1 MPLFAPPPSAASTP
15 VAAARRPSPFALLI
29 VAAIVI
35 RGAVV
40 FSSLNSFNADPD
52 DYRRLAENLASYQV
66 FGTEKT
72 PTAFR
77 PPLYPWTLKTFVFP
91 LIRADE
97 RPDAPPSNRPDA
109 LFPLHFSNSPDSP
122 NPLNALDSPGLPD
135 SSGSLHLPDSPNPPN
150 LTPTSAADVERS
162 VFDRY
167 FALSRNAAF
176 AFFHWLLGV
185 ATVALVYRFARRL
198 DFGPKSAAAVGFL
211 VAVDPILLQQSRLV
225 MTETLAALFAVA
237 LLDATA
243 AVVAR
248 RSTRTAPVAFAALGV
263 LFGVSTLCRPAFF
276 AFAGLVFL
284 LFVAQALADVA
295 QVAKTG
301 KARKANA
308 AHKINATAK
317 PNAAR
322 KINKTNKT
330 DATNKTSVNDPTAP
344 RAEIKNRD
352 AETPVPLP
360 NVRRAC
366 LGAAL
371 FLLGIGA
378 AVAPWTLRN
387 LRVFDRPILTTTHGG
402 YTRYLAHNPE
412 IYRHFESTS
421 PWSLWDPEPF
431 HRRRAVEY
439 AAALADA
446 GLEPGSTE
454 AELFQNR
461 WTSERAD
468 ETIRSAPRTFLYSIG
483 LRIGELWRVL
493 PNAVD
498 AEGRPLASPDL
509 ESPRRRAARFAVAVF
524 YSFELTAALL
534 GAAFLAVRAFRR
546 RRETPVVAALLNS
559 PWTLGVLLVASVQIP
574 HLIYWTNMRM
584 RAPLEIFV
592 PALALFGVAALL
604 RRRRRETAPPSDAS
618 AEPPTSR

>member
-1 MPLFAPPPSAASTP
+1 MSPPAPAVSASPSVRST
-15 VAAARRPSPFALLI
+15 RRPSPFALLI
-29 VAAIVI
+29 VATLII
-35 RGAVV
+35 RGAVL
-40 FSSLNSFNADPD
+40 FPALHSFNADPD
-52 DYRRLAENLASYQV
+52 DYRRLAENWAVYNV
-66 FGTEKT
+66 FGTETT

-77 PPLYPWTLKTFVFP
+77 PPLYPWTLKTFVYP

-97 RPDAPPSNRPDA
+97 RPAALNVADDASPQAP
-109 LFPLHFSNSPDSP
+109 NSPDAPVS
-122 NPLNALDSPGLPD
+122 
-135 SSGSLHLPDSPNPPN
+135 PN
-150 LTPTSAADVERS
+150 LTQTPADADAANLPKFPKPPQPTAERS

-176 AFFHWLLGV
+176 ALFHWLLGV
-185 ATVALVYRFARRL
+185 ATVAVVYRFARRL

-225 MTETLAALFAVA
+225 MTETLAALFAA
-237 LLDATA
+237 LLLDATA
-243 AVVAR
+243 AVVSR
-248 RSTRTAPVAFAALGV
+248 RSPQTALAPKAPVSASVAPAPAAFAALGV

-284 LFVAQALADVA
+284 LFTAQALVDVAQA
-295 QVAKTG
+295 AKTA
-301 KARKANA
+301 KTAKTSKSN
-308 AHKINATAK
+308 KTNATAK
-317 PNAAR
+317 INA
-322 KINKTNKT
+322 
-330 DATNKTSVNDPTAP
+330 DAETAP
-344 RAEIKNRD
+344 RAEVKNRAD
-352 AETPVPLP
+352 APTVPRP
-360 NVRRAC
+360 NARRAFFPV
-366 LGAAL
+366 AL

-387 LRVFDRPILTTTHGG
+387 LRAFDRPILTTTHGG

-509 ESPRRRAARFAVAVF
+509 ESPRRRAARFAVAAF
-524 YSFELTAALL
+524 YVVELTAALL
-534 GAAFLAVRAFRR
+534 GAVFLAVRSLRR
-546 RRETPVVAALLNS
+546 RRETPVVAAVLNS
-559 PWTLGVLLVASVQIP
+559 PWTLGFLLVASVQIP

-592 PALALFGVAALL
+592 PALAIFGVAALL
-604 RRRRRETAPPSDAS
+604 RRRRRETPDANATPSIDMK
-618 AEPPTSR
+618 

>member
-1 MPLFAPPPSAASTP
+1 MPSPAPVSAASAP
-15 VAAARRPSPFALLI
+15 VRSTRRPSPFVWLI
-29 VAAIVI
+29 VATLLI
-35 RGAVV
+35 RGAVL
-40 FSSLNSFNADPD
+40 FPALRSFDADPD
-52 DYRRLAENLASYQV
+52 DYRRLAENWAVYNV

-91 LIRADE
+91 LTHADE
-97 RPDAPPSNRPDA
+97 RPAAPNVADDVSPQPPNSLDAPVLPNSTQVPSETDA
-109 LFPLHFSNSPDSP
+109 A
-122 NPLNALDSPGLPD
+122 NPPK
-135 SSGSLHLPDSPNPPN
+135 SPNPPQ
-150 LTPTSAADVERS
+150 PTAERS

-176 AFFHWLLGV
+176 ALFHWLLGV
-185 ATVALVYRFARRL
+185 ATVAVVYRFARRL

-225 MTETLAALFAVA
+225 MTETLAALFAA
-237 LLDATA
+237 LLLDATA
-243 AVVAR
+243 ALVAR
-248 RSTRTAPVAFAALGV
+248 RSPQTALATQPPVSAPAAFAALGV

-284 LFVAQALADVA
+284 LFAAQGFAVAV
-295 QVAKTG
+295 KT
-301 KARKANA
+301 RKLDRLFA
-308 AHKINATAK
+308 
-317 PNAAR
+317 
-322 KINKTNKT
+322 
-330 DATNKTSVNDPTAP
+330 V
-344 RAEIKNRD
+344 
-352 AETPVPLP
+352 
-360 NVRRAC
+360 
-366 LGAAL
+366 AL

-387 LRVFDRPILTTTHGG
+387 LRAFDRPILTTTHGG

-412 IYRHFESTS
+412 IYRHFESS
-421 PWSLWDPEPF
+421 PPWSLWDPEPF

-468 ETIRSAPRTFLYSIG
+468 ETIRSAPRTFFYSVG

-509 ESPRRRAARFAVAVF
+509 ESPRRRAARFAVAAF

-546 RRETPVVAALLNS
+546 RRETPVVAAVLNS
-559 PWTLGVLLVASVQIP
+559 PWTLGFLLVASVQIP

-592 PALALFGVAALL
+592 PTLAIFGVVALL
-604 RRRRRETAPPSDAS
+604 RRRRAIAPP
-618 AEPPTSR
+618 AESTTR

>member
-1 MPLFAPPPSAASTP
+1 MSPLAPAVSAPVRST
-15 VAAARRPSPFALLI
+15 RRPSPFVWLI
-29 VAAIVI
+29 VATLII
-35 RGAVV
+35 RGVV
-40 FSSLNSFNADPD
+40 LFPTLRSFDADPD
-52 DYRRLAENLASYQV
+52 DYRRLAENWAVYNV
-66 FGTEKT
+66 FGTETT

-91 LIRADE
+91 LTRADE
-97 RPDAPPSNRPDA
+97 RPDAPNAADVA
-109 LFPLHFSNSPDSP
+109 SP
-122 NPLNALDSPGLPD
+122 NFPTSPNLTQTPADGDAANLPK
-135 SSGSLHLPDSPNPPN
+135 SPNPPQ
-150 LTPTSAADVERS
+150 PTAERS

-176 AFFHWLLGV
+176 ALFHWLLGV
-185 ATVALVYRFARRL
+185 ATVAVVYRFARRL

-225 MTETLAALFAVA
+225 MTETLAALFAA
-237 LLDATA
+237 LLLDATA

-248 RSTRTAPVAFAALGV
+248 RSPRTAFASQTLAPVAFVPLAAFAALGL

-284 LFVAQALADVA
+284 LVAAQGFVAA
-295 QVAKTG
+295 AKT
-301 KARKANA
+301 RKFDRLYA
-308 AHKINATAK
+308 AAF
-317 PNAAR
+317 
-322 KINKTNKT
+322 
-330 DATNKTSVNDPTAP
+330 
-344 RAEIKNRD
+344 
-352 AETPVPLP
+352 
-360 NVRRAC
+360 
-366 LGAAL
+366 
-371 FLLGIGA
+371 FLIGIGA
-378 AVAPWTLRN
+378 AVAPWALRN
-387 LRVFDRPILTTTHGG
+387 LRAFDRPILTTTHGG

-412 IYRHFESTS
+412 IYRHFESTF

-431 HRRRAVEY
+431 HRRRTVEY
-439 AAALADA
+439 AAALAEA

-483 LRIGELWRVL
+483 LRVGELWRVL

-498 AEGRPLASPDL
+498 AEGRPLDSPSL
-509 ESPRRRAARFAVAVF
+509 KSPKRRAARFAVAAF
-524 YSFELTAALL
+524 YSVELTAALL

-546 RRETPVVAALLNS
+546 RRETPVVAAVLNS
-559 PWTLGVLLVASVQIP
+559 PWTLGVLLVASVQLP

-592 PALALFGVAALL
+592 PALAIFGVAALL
-604 RRRRRETAPPSDAS
+604 RRRSADAVPPL
-618 AEPPTSR
+618 

>member
-1 MPLFAPPPSAASTP
+1 MPSPAPVSAVSVPVRST
-15 VAAARRPSPFALLI
+15 RRPSPFVWLI
-29 VAAIVI
+29 VATLII
-35 RGAVV
+35 RGAVL
-40 FSSLNSFNADPD
+40 FPALHSFNADPD
-52 DYRRLAENLASYQV
+52 DYRRLAENWAVYDV
-66 FGTEKT
+66 FGTGTT

-91 LIRADE
+91 LTRADE
-97 RPDAPPSNRPDA
+97 RPAAPNVADDDVS
-109 LFPLHFSNSPDSP
+109 LQSP
-122 NPLNALDSPGLPD
+122 NLPAAPV
-135 SSGSLHLPDSPNPPN
+135 LPNLTQTPADADAANLPKSPNPPQ
-150 LTPTSAADVERS
+150 PTAERS

-176 AFFHWLLGV
+176 ALFHWLLGV
-185 ATVALVYRFARRL
+185 ATVAVVYRFARRL

-225 MTETLAALFAVA
+225 MTETLAALFAA
-237 LLDATA
+237 LLLDATA

-248 RSTRTAPVAFAALGV
+248 RPPQTALASKAPAPAPVAFAALGV

-284 LFVAQALADVA
+284 LVAA
-295 QVAKTG
+295 QGFAAAVKT
-301 KARKANA
+301 RKLNRLYA
-308 AHKINATAK
+308 AAF
-317 PNAAR
+317 
-322 KINKTNKT
+322 
-330 DATNKTSVNDPTAP
+330 
-344 RAEIKNRD
+344 
-352 AETPVPLP
+352 
-360 NVRRAC
+360 
-366 LGAAL
+366 
-371 FLLGIGA
+371 FLIGIGA

-387 LRVFDRPILTTTHGG
+387 LRAFDRPILTTTHGG

-412 IYRHFESTS
+412 IYRHFESSS
-421 PWSLWDPEPF
+421 PWSFWDPEAF

-446 GLEPGSTE
+446 GLEPSSTE

-468 ETIRSAPRTFLYSIG
+468 ETIRSAPRTFLYSVG
-483 LRIGELWRVL
+483 LRVGELWRVL

-498 AEGRPLASPDL
+498 SEGRPLASPDL
-509 ESPRRRAARFAVAVF
+509 ESPRRRAARFAVAAF
-524 YSFELTAALL
+524 YSVEQVAALL
-534 GAAFLAVRAFRR
+534 GLAFLAVRALRR

-559 PWTLGVLLVASVQIP
+559 PWTLGALLVASVQIP

-592 PALALFGVAALL
+592 PALAIFGAVALL
-604 RRRRRETAPPSDAS
+604 RFLRPTPSR
-618 AEPPTSR
+618 PFKR

>member
-40 FSSLNSFNADPD
+40 FSSLNSVNADPD

-109 LFPLHFSNSPDSP
+109 LSPLHFSNSPDSP

-135 SSGSLHLPDSPNPPN
+135 SSGSPRLPDSLNSPN

-176 AFFHWLLGV
+176 ALFHWLLGV
-185 ATVALVYRFARRL
+185 ATVAVVYRFARRL
-198 DFGPKSAAAVGFL
+198 DFGPKSAAAVGLL

-225 MTETLAALFAVA
+225 MTETLAALFAA
-237 LLDATA
+237 LLLDASA
-243 AVVAR
+243 AVAAR
-248 RSTRTAPVAFAALGV
+248 RSNRTAPGAFAPVACAALGV
-263 LFGVSTLCRPAFF
+263 LFGLSTLCRPAFF

-284 LFVAQALADVA
+284 LLAAQALADA
-295 QVAKTG
+295 GAAAKIG
-301 KARKANA
+301 
-308 AHKINATAK
+308 
-317 PNAAR
+317 
-322 KINKTNKT
+322 KINKINKSDVD
-330 DATNKTSVNDPTAP
+330 DAPSP
-344 RAEIKNRD
+344 
-352 AETPVPLP
+352 P
-360 NVRRAC
+360 NVRRAF
-366 LGAAL
+366 LGVAL
-371 FLLGIGA
+371 FWVGIGA

-387 LRVFDRPILTTTHGG
+387 LRAFDRPILTTTHGG

-559 PWTLGVLLVASVQIP
+559 PWTLGVLLVSSVQIP

>member
-1 MPLFAPPPSAASTP
+1 MPSPAPVSAVSAPVRST
-15 VAAARRPSPFALLI
+15 RRPSPFVLLI
-29 VAAIVI
+29 VATLLI
-35 RGAVV
+35 RSAVL
-40 FSSLNSFNADPD
+40 FPALRSFDADPD
-52 DYRRLAENLASYQV
+52 DYRRLAENWAVYNV
-66 FGTEKT
+66 FGTETT

-97 RPDAPPSNRPDA
+97 RSAAPTA
-109 LFPLHFSNSPDSP
+109 
-122 NPLNALDSPGLPD
+122 A
-135 SSGSLHLPDSPNPPN
+135 SPNPPVSPN
-150 LTPTSAADVERS
+150 LTQPSDETALSLPPKTPNSPNSPQPTAERS

-176 AFFHWLLGV
+176 ALFHWLLGV
-185 ATVALVYRFARRL
+185 ATVAVVYRFARRL

-225 MTETLAALFAVA
+225 MTETLAALFAA
-237 LLDATA
+237 LLLDATA

-248 RSTRTAPVAFAALGV
+248 RSSNRTAPKAFAPAAFAALGV

-284 LFVAQALADVA
+284 LVAAQGFVVA
-295 QVAKTG
+295 VKT
-301 KARKANA
+301 RKLDRLFA
-308 AHKINATAK
+308 
-317 PNAAR
+317 
-322 KINKTNKT
+322 
-330 DATNKTSVNDPTAP
+330 
-344 RAEIKNRD
+344 
-352 AETPVPLP
+352 
-360 NVRRAC
+360 
-366 LGAAL
+366 AAL

-387 LRVFDRPILTTTHGG
+387 LRAFDRPILTTTHGG

-412 IYRHFESTS
+412 IYRHFELSP
-421 PWSLWDPEPF
+421 PWSLWNPEPF

-454 AELFQNR
+454 AELFQNC

-483 LRIGELWRVL
+483 LRVGELWRVL

-498 AEGRPLASPDL
+498 AEGRPLASPDS
-509 ESPRRRAARFAVAVF
+509 EPPRRRAARFAVAVF

-546 RRETPVVAALLNS
+546 RRETPVVDALLTS
-559 PWTLGVLLVASVQIP
+559 PWTLGALLVASVQIP

-592 PALALFGVAALL
+592 PALAIFAVVALL
-604 RRRRRETAPPSDAS
+604 RRRETPPSLNDNS
-618 AEPPTSR
+618 AD

>member
-1 MPLFAPPPSAASTP
+1 MSPLAPAVSVPVRST
-15 VAAARRPSPFALLI
+15 RRPSPFVWLI
-29 VAAIVI
+29 VATLII
-35 RGAVV
+35 RGAVL
-40 FSSLNSFNADPD
+40 FPALRSFDADPD
-52 DYRRLAENLASYQV
+52 DYRRLAENWAVYDV
-66 FGTEKT
+66 FGTETT

-91 LIRADE
+91 LTRADE
-97 RPDAPPSNRPDA
+97 RPAAPSNPPVPPD
-109 LFPLHFSNSPDSP
+109 
-122 NPLNALDSPGLPD
+122 
-135 SSGSLHLPDSPNPPN
+135 
-150 LTPTSAADVERS
+150 LTPTSADADAANLPKSPNPPQPTAERS

-176 AFFHWLLGV
+176 ALFHWLLGV
-185 ATVALVYRFARRL
+185 ATVAVVYRFARRL
-198 DFGPKSAAAVGFL
+198 DFAPKSAAAVGFL

-225 MTETLAALFAVA
+225 MTETLAALFAA
-237 LLDATA
+237 LLLDATA

-248 RSTRTAPVAFAALGV
+248 RSPPTAFASQAPAPAPVAFAPLAAFAALGL

-284 LFVAQALADVA
+284 LVAAQALADA
-295 QVAKTG
+295 
-301 KARKANA
+301 
-308 AHKINATAK
+308 
-317 PNAAR
+317 
-322 KINKTNKT
+322 
-330 DATNKTSVNDPTAP
+330 
-344 RAEIKNRD
+344 
-352 AETPVPLP
+352 
-360 NVRRAC
+360 
-366 LGAAL
+366 GAAVKTRKL
-371 FLLGIGA
+371 DKNLPLAGACGRAFFPVAFFLIGIGA

-387 LRVFDRPILTTTHGG
+387 LRAFDRPILTTTHGG

-412 IYRHFESTS
+412 IYRHFESTL

-483 LRIGELWRVL
+483 LRVGELWRVL

-509 ESPRRRAARFAVAVF
+509 ESPRRRAARFAVAAF
-524 YSFELTAALL
+524 YSVEQTAALL
-534 GAAFLAVRAFRR
+534 GLAFLAVRAFRR
-546 RRETPVVAALLNS
+546 RRETPAVAALLSS
-559 PWTLGVLLVASVQIP
+559 PWTLGALLIASVQIP

-584 RAPLEIFV
+584 RAPLEVFV
-592 PALALFGVAALL
+592 PALAIFGAVALFRFL
-604 RRRRRETAPPSDAS
+604 RRPSSDAV
-618 AEPPTSR
+618 PPFKR

>member
-1 MPLFAPPPSAASTP
+1 MPSPAPVSAASAP
-15 VAAARRPSPFALLI
+15 VRSTRRPSPFVWLI
-29 VAAIVI
+29 VAMLLI
-35 RGAVV
+35 RGAVL
-40 FSSLNSFNADPD
+40 FPALRSFDADPD
-52 DYRRLAENLASYQV
+52 DYRRLAENWAVYNV
-66 FGTEKT
+66 FGTETT

-77 PPLYPWTLKTFVFP
+77 PPLYPWTLKTFVYP

-97 RPDAPPSNRPDA
+97 RPAAPNVADDVSLQSPNLPDAPVLPNSTQVPSETDA
-109 LFPLHFSNSPDSP
+109 AN
-122 NPLNALDSPGLPD
+122 LPK
-135 SSGSLHLPDSPNPPN
+135 SPNPPQ
-150 LTPTSAADVERS
+150 PTAERS

-176 AFFHWLLGV
+176 ALFHWLLGV
-185 ATVALVYRFARRL
+185 ATVAVVYRFARRL
-198 DFGPKSAAAVGFL
+198 DFGPKSAAAVGLL

-225 MTETLAALFAVA
+225 MTETLAALFAA
-237 LLDATA
+237 LLLDATA

-248 RSTRTAPVAFAALGV
+248 RSPRTAPKAFAPAAFAALGV

-284 LFVAQALADVA
+284 LFAAQGFADAVVA
-295 QVAKTG
+295 AKT
-301 KARKANA
+301 RKLS
-308 AHKINATAK
+308 
-317 PNAAR
+317 PN
-322 KINKTNKT
+322 
-330 DATNKTSVNDPTAP
+330 
-344 RAEIKNRD
+344 
-352 AETPVPLP
+352 VPIVGA
-360 NVRRAC
+360 VRRAF
-366 LGAAL
+366 LGVAL

-387 LRVFDRPILTTTHGG
+387 LRAFDRPILTTTHGG

-412 IYRHFESTS
+412 IYRHFESS
-421 PWSLWDPEPF
+421 PPWSLWNPEPF

-483 LRIGELWRVL
+483 LRVGELWRVL

-509 ESPRRRAARFAVAVF
+509 ESPRRRAARFAVAAF

-534 GAAFLAVRAFRR
+534 GAAFLVVRAFRR
-546 RRETPVVAALLNS
+546 RRETPVVAAVLNS
-559 PWTLGVLLVASVQIP
+559 PWTLGFLLVASVQIP

-592 PALALFGVAALL
+592 PTLAIFGVAAFL
-604 RRRRRETAPPSDAS
+604 RRRSTDAAPPL
-618 AEPPTSR
+618 

>member
-1 MPLFAPPPSAASTP
+1 MPSPAPVSAVFVPVRST
-15 VAAARRPSPFALLI
+15 RRPSPFALLI
-29 VAAIVI
+29 VATLII
-35 RGAVV
+35 RGVV
-40 FSSLNSFNADPD
+40 LFSASHSFDADPD
-52 DYRRLAENLASYQV
+52 DYRRLAENWAVYNV
-66 FGTEKT
+66 FGTET
-72 PTAFR
+72 SPTAFR

-97 RPDAPPSNRPDA
+97 RPDAPNVADV
-109 LFPLHFSNSPDSP
+109 SP
-122 NPLNALDSPGLPD
+122 NLPASPNLTQTPADSDAANFPR
-135 SSGSLHLPDSPNPPN
+135 SPNPPQ
-150 LTPTSAADVERS
+150 PTGERS

-176 AFFHWLLGV
+176 ALFHWLLGA
-185 ATVALVYRFARRL
+185 ATVAVVYRFARRL
-198 DFGPKSAAAVGFL
+198 DFAPKSAAAVGLL

-225 MTETLAALFAVA
+225 MTETLAALFAA
-237 LLDATA
+237 LLLDATA

-248 RSTRTAPVAFAALGV
+248 RPPQTALASKAPASAPVAFAALGV

-284 LFVAQALADVA
+284 LVAAQGFVVAVKTRKLA
-295 QVAKTG
+295 
-301 KARKANA
+301 
-308 AHKINATAK
+308 
-317 PNAAR
+317 PN
-322 KINKTNKT
+322 
-330 DATNKTSVNDPTAP
+330 
-344 RAEIKNRD
+344 
-352 AETPVPLP
+352 VPLAVA
-360 NVRRAC
+360 VRRAF

-387 LRVFDRPILTTTHGG
+387 LRAFERPILTTTHGG

-412 IYRHFESTS
+412 IYRHFESSS
-421 PWSLWDPEPF
+421 PWSLWNPEPF
-431 HRRRAVEY
+431 HRRRTVEY

-483 LRIGELWRVL
+483 LRVGELWRVL

-509 ESPRRRAARFAVAVF
+509 ESPRRRAARFAVAAF
-524 YSFELTAALL
+524 YSVEQAAALL
-534 GAAFLAVRAFRR
+534 GLAFLAVRALRR

-559 PWTLGVLLVASVQIP
+559 PWTLGALLVASVQIP

-584 RAPLEIFV
+584 RAPLEVFV
-592 PALALFGVAALL
+592 PALAIFGVVALFE
-604 RRRRRETAPPSDAS
+604 RRRETAPTSDAS
-618 AEPPTSR
+618 AEPPTTR

>member
-1 MPLFAPPPSAASTP
+1 MPSPAPVSAVSVPTRST
-15 VAAARRPSPFALLI
+15 RRPSPFVWLI
-29 VAAIVI
+29 VATLII
-35 RGAVV
+35 RGAVL
-40 FSSLNSFNADPD
+40 FPALRSFDADPD
-52 DYRRLAENLASYQV
+52 DYRRLAENWAVYDV
-66 FGTEKT
+66 FGTGTT

-91 LIRADE
+91 LTRADE
-97 RPDAPPSNRPDA
+97 RPAAPNVAADDVS
-109 LFPLHFSNSPDSP
+109 LQSP
-122 NPLNALDSPGLPD
+122 NLPAVPVFPNLTQTPAD
-135 SSGSLHLPDSPNPPN
+135 ADAANLPKSPNPPQ
-150 LTPTSAADVERS
+150 PTAERS

-176 AFFHWLLGV
+176 ALFHWLLGV
-185 ATVALVYRFARRL
+185 ATVAVVYRFARRL

-225 MTETLAALFAVA
+225 MTETLAALFAA
-237 LLDATA
+237 LLLDASA

-248 RSTRTAPVAFAALGV
+248 RPPQTALASKAPASAPVAFAPPVAFASLAAFVALGV

-284 LFVAQALADVA
+284 LVAAQGFVAAV
-295 QVAKTG
+295 KT
-301 KARKANA
+301 RKLDQN
-308 AHKINATAK
+308 
-317 PNAAR
+317 
-322 KINKTNKT
+322 
-330 DATNKTSVNDPTAP
+330 
-344 RAEIKNRD
+344 
-352 AETPVPLP
+352 VPLAVA
-360 NVRRAC
+360 VRRAF

-387 LRVFDRPILTTTHGG
+387 LRAFDRPILTTTHGG

-412 IYRHFESTS
+412 IYRHFESS
-421 PWSLWDPEPF
+421 PPWSLWNPEPF
-431 HRRRAVEY
+431 HRRRTVEY

-483 LRIGELWRVL
+483 LRVGELWRVL

-509 ESPRRRAARFAVAVF
+509 ESPRRRAARFAVAAF
-524 YSFELTAALL
+524 YSVEQVAALL
-534 GAAFLAVRAFRR
+534 GLAFLAVRALRR

-559 PWTLGVLLVASVQIP
+559 PWTLGALLVASVQIP

-584 RAPLEIFV
+584 RAPLEVFV
-592 PALALFGVAALL
+592 PTLAIFGVAALV
-604 RRRRRETAPPSDAS
+604 RRRRETPDANATPSIDKK
-618 AEPPTSR
+618 

>member
-1 MPLFAPPPSAASTP
+1 
-15 VAAARRPSPFALLI
+15 AL
-29 VAAIVI
+29 
-35 RGAVV
+35 R
-40 FSSLNSFNADPD
+40 SFDADPD
-52 DYRRLAENLASYQV
+52 DYRRLAENWAVYNV
-66 FGTEKT
+66 FGTETT

-77 PPLYPWTLKTFVFP
+77 PPLYPWTLKTFVYP

-97 RPDAPPSNRPDA
+97 RPAAPHVADDASLQAP
-109 LFPLHFSNSPDSP
+109 NSPDASVSP
-122 NPLNALDSPGLPD
+122 NLTQTPADADAANLPK
-135 SSGSLHLPDSPNPPN
+135 SPNPPQ
-150 LTPTSAADVERS
+150 PTGERS

-167 FALSRNAAF
+167 FALSRPAAF
-176 AFFHWLLGV
+176 ALFHWLLGV
-185 ATVALVYRFARRL
+185 ATVAVVYRFARRL

-225 MTETLAALFAVA
+225 MTETLAALFAA
-237 LLDATA
+237 LLLDATA

-248 RSTRTAPVAFAALGV
+248 RSSNRTAPKAFAPAAFAALGV

-284 LFVAQALADVA
+284 LFAAQGFAVAV
-295 QVAKTG
+295 KT
-301 KARKANA
+301 RKLV
-308 AHKINATAK
+308 
-317 PNAAR
+317 PN
-322 KINKTNKT
+322 
-330 DATNKTSVNDPTAP
+330 
-344 RAEIKNRD
+344 
-352 AETPVPLP
+352 VPIVGA
-360 NVRRAC
+360 VRRAF
-366 LGAAL
+366 LGVAL
-371 FLLGIGA
+371 FLVGIGA

-387 LRVFDRPILTTTHGG
+387 LRAFDRPILTTTHGG

-483 LRIGELWRVL
+483 LRVGELWRVL

-524 YSFELTAALL
+524 YSFELNAAIL

-546 RRETPVVAALLNS
+546 RRETPVVAAALNS
-559 PWTLGVLLVASVQIP
+559 PWTLGFLLVASVQIP

-592 PALALFGVAALL
+592 PALAIFGVAALL
-604 RRRRRETAPPSDAS
+604 RRRAT
-618 AEPPTSR
+618 

>member
-1 MPLFAPPPSAASTP
+1 MSPPAPAVSASPSVRST
-15 VAAARRPSPFALLI
+15 RRPSPFFLLI
-29 VAAIVI
+29 VATLII
-35 RGAVV
+35 RGAVL
-40 FSSLNSFNADPD
+40 FPALRSFDADPD
-52 DYRRLAENLASYQV
+52 DYRRLAENWAVYNV
-66 FGTEKT
+66 FGTETT

-77 PPLYPWTLKTFVFP
+77 PPLYPWTLKTFVYP

-97 RPDAPPSNRPDA
+97 RPAALNVAADDASPQAP
-109 LFPLHFSNSPDSP
+109 NS
-122 NPLNALDSPGLPD
+122 LNAPFFS
-135 SSGSLHLPDSPNPPN
+135 N
-150 LTPTSAADVERS
+150 LTPTPADADAANLPKSPNPSQPTAERS

-176 AFFHWLLGV
+176 ALFHWLLGV
-185 ATVALVYRFARRL
+185 ATVAVVYRFARRL

-225 MTETLAALFAVA
+225 MTETLAALFAA
-237 LLDATA
+237 LLLDATA
-243 AVVAR
+243 AVAAR
-248 RSTRTAPVAFAALGV
+248 RSPRTALEATKASAASESAAFAALGV

-284 LFVAQALADVA
+284 LFAAQGFAVAV
-295 QVAKTG
+295 KT
-301 KARKANA
+301 RKLDRLFA
-308 AHKINATAK
+308 
-317 PNAAR
+317 
-322 KINKTNKT
+322 
-330 DATNKTSVNDPTAP
+330 
-344 RAEIKNRD
+344 
-352 AETPVPLP
+352 
-360 NVRRAC
+360 
-366 LGAAL
+366 AAL

-387 LRVFDRPILTTTHGG
+387 LRAFDRPILTTTHGG

-412 IYRHFESTS
+412 IYLHFESSS

-446 GLEPGSTE
+446 GLEPGSPE

-468 ETIRSAPRTFLYSIG
+468 ETIRSAPRTFLYSVG

-509 ESPRRRAARFAVAVF
+509 ESPRRRAARFAVAAF
-524 YSFELTAALL
+524 YAVELTAALL
-534 GAAFLAVRAFRR
+534 GAAFLVLQTFRR
-546 RRETPVVAALLNS
+546 RRETPVVAAVLNS

-592 PALALFGVAALL
+592 PAFAIFAAVALL
-604 RRRRRETAPPSDAS
+604 RRRSPNAFPLSRPS
-618 AEPPTSR
+618 AEKTPEPRP